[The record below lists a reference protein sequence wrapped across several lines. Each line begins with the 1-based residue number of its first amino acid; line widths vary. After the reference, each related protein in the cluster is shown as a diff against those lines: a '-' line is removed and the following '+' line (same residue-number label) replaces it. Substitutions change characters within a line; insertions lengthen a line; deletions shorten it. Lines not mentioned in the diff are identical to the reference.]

1 VPTFLLGYDVEH
13 LDPAVTGR
21 FLRRAAELHRE
32 YGVPATL
39 FVLGQTL
46 ERNTDALGE
55 LVGDPLFDI
64 QQHTWSHMPLK
75 TLVQRNERGT
85 ELIVGGS
92 LERTRDEVERTSEL
106 LAERL
111 GVRCTGLTGPY
122 TYYRG
127 LADRPDILQV
137 LDECGIRF
145 LRTYGRN
152 EHDWQPVSF
161 DVQPFWYSLQGFP
174 GMLEYGITGWADCLL
189 REELGWDDHDG
200 YVAELRR
207 NLDLITER
215 DLVWSYLQHDWS
227 SLRGDPDLT
236 LTEALLRE
244 LRDREIP
251 AMRYVDHDSAARAS
265 RGPG

>member
-1 VPTFLLGYDVEH
+1 VGTFLLGYDVEH
-13 LDPAVTGR
+13 QDPHVTR
-21 FLRRAAELHRE
+21 PFLKRAAQLHRE

-39 FVLGQTL
+39 FVLGETL
-46 ERNTDALGE
+46 ERNTDALAE
-55 LVGDPLFDI
+55 LVDDPLFDI
-64 QQHTWSHMPLK
+64 QQHTYSHTPLK
-75 TLVQRNERGT
+75 TLVQQNARGT
-85 ELIVGGS
+85 ELILGGS
-92 LERTRDEVERTSEL
+92 LERTREEVSRTSAL

-111 GVRCTGLTGPY
+111 GVRCMGLTGPY

-152 EHDWQPVSF
+152 QHDWQPVPF

-174 GMLEYGITGWADCLL
+174 EILEYGIQGWADCLL
-189 REELGWDDHDG
+189 REQLGWDDHDG
-200 YVAELRR
+200 YLLELRR

-227 SLRGDPDLT
+227 SLRGDPDMA

-244 LRDREIP
+244 VRERGIDSL
-251 AMRYVDHDSAARAS
+251 RYVDHYERALDAA
-265 RGPG
+265 

>member
-1 VPTFLLGYDVEH
+1 MATFLFGYDVEH
-13 LDPAVTGR
+13 LDPDVTR
-21 FLRRAAELHRE
+21 PFLKRAAELHRE

-46 ERNTDALGE
+46 ERNVDALGA
-55 LVGDPLFDI
+55 LVDDPLFDI
-64 QQHTWSHMPLK
+64 QQHTYTHKPLK
-75 TLVQRNERGT
+75 TLVQQNSRGT

-92 LERTRDEVERTSEL
+92 LERTRDEVSRTSEL
-106 LAERL
+106 LAEKL

-152 EHDWQPVSF
+152 EHDWQPVSL

-174 GMLEYGITGWADCLL
+174 DMLEYGVTGWADCLL
-189 REELGWDDHDG
+189 REELGWDDHEG
-200 YVAELRR
+200 YQAEVCR

-215 DLVWSYLQHDWS
+215 DLVWSYLQHDWAS
-227 SLRGDPDLT
+227 VRGDPDML

-244 LRDREIP
+244 VRERGIESIRYIDHYDR
-251 AMRYVDHDSAARAS
+251 ALAA
-265 RGPG
+265 PGA